1 MAKVGILLAGCGVYD
16 GSEIHETVISMLALD
31 RAGLQVQCLAPSMK
45 QMHVMDHLRGEE
57 QEQERNVLVES
68 ARIARGEVLSLADA
82 KVADFDALV
91 IPGGF
96 GVAKNLCD
104 FATKGAECS
113 VNPQVE
119 SFVLGMV
126 KAGKPIAALC
136 IAPALVAR
144 ILGGAGKKVKVTIGN
159 DADVSAKIN
168 AMGAEHVECEV
179 GDCIVDQEFN
189 VLSTPAYMRASCI
202 SEAAAGIEKTISTLA
217 DKLKK

>member
-126 KAGKPIAALC
+126 EAGKPIAALC

-159 DADVSAKIN
+159 DADVAAKIN

-179 GDCIVDQEFN
+179 GDCMVDQEFN

-202 SEAAAGIEKTISTLA
+202 SEA
-217 DKLKK
+217 

>member
-31 RAGLQVQCLAPSMK
+31 RTGLQVQCLAPSMK

-57 QEQERNVLVES
+57 QEEERNVLVES

-126 KAGKPIAALC
+126 EAGKPIAALC

-159 DADVSAKIN
+159 DADVAAKIN

-179 GDCIVDQEFN
+179 GDCMVDQEFN

>member
-57 QEQERNVLVES
+57 QEEERNVLVES

-126 KAGKPIAALC
+126 EAGKPIAALC

-159 DADVSAKIN
+159 DADVAAKIN

-179 GDCIVDQEFN
+179 GDCMVDQEFN

>member
-57 QEQERNVLVES
+57 QEEERNVLVES

-82 KVADFDALV
+82 KVVDFDALV

-126 KAGKPIAALC
+126 EAGKPIAALC

-159 DADVSAKIN
+159 DADVAAKIN

-179 GDCIVDQEFN
+179 GDCMVDQEFN